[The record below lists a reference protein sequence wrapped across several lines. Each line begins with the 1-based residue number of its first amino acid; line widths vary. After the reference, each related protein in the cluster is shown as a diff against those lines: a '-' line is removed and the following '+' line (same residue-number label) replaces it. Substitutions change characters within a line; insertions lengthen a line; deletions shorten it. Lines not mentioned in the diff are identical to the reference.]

1 MTSVLSMEGVTKR
14 SFSGRLERVVL
25 NDVSLDVAPGELV
38 CVWGVRRSGR
48 TTLLRIA
55 AGIEQPDVGMVRF
68 DGRDLAHDSSDLG
81 TTIGYC
87 NPTFKPTDGGT
98 VLDHVSVGLLAHRV
112 PRRRALAR
120 AREVLERVGAERCA
134 SLDPRDLQAA
144 ELARVG
150 IARALVSEPRLLLLD
165 EPTNGVD
172 LIERDPIVRLVRSL
186 ADEGIGVLMAV
197 GETVPGVD
205 RLLTLQDGELHGS
218 PTPEQGQVVPLRRA
232 QAEPSA

>member
-1 MTSVLSMEGVTKR
+1 MTRLLSLEGVTKR
-14 SFSGRLERVVL
+14 SVSGRLERVVL
-25 NDVSLDVAPGELV
+25 DDVSLTIEPGELV
-38 CVWGVRRSGR
+38 CVWGTRRSGR

-55 AGIEQPDVGMVRF
+55 AGIEQPDAGVVRF
-68 DGRDLAHDSSDLG
+68 DGRDLARDGSDLG

-98 VLDHVSVGLLAHRV
+98 VIDHVSVGLLAHRV
-112 PRRRALAR
+112 PRARALAR
-120 AREVLERVGAERCA
+120 AREALERVGAEQWEQIE
-134 SLDPRDLQAA
+134 LIDLQAG
-144 ELARVG
+144 ELVQVG

-172 LIERDPIVRLVRSL
+172 LTERDPIVRLVRSL
-186 ADEGIGVLMAV
+186 ADEGIAVLMTV
-197 GETVPGVD
+197 GEAVPGVD

-218 PTPEQGQVVPLRRA
+218 QMPQQGQVVPLRRV